1 MVTILSHLHWVHFS
15 CFLIIYRFIY
25 KENGFSC
32 IGILEQGIK
41 FIQDNIDEIR
51 KLPCRMPKNK

>member
-1 MVTILSHLHWVHFS
+1 MFK
-15 CFLIIYRFIY
+15 IY

-51 KLPCRMPKNK
+51 KSPCRMPKNNK

>member
-1 MVTILSHLHWVHFS
+1 MFK
-15 CFLIIYRFIY
+15 IY